1 MILASFPQLEKDD
14 VRSTSM
20 GASGED
26 IQLSPAA
33 RKLFPYQ
40 VECKNKRDSSVHT
53 MFHQA
58 IGHGNREPVLFVK
71 RDRDIA
77 LAVVTAEHFMEL
89 ITKNNENKPS
99 NPD

>member
-1 MILASFPQLEKDD
+1 
-14 VRSTSM
+14 M

-40 VECKNKRDSSVHT
+40 VECKSKRDSSVHT

-58 IGHGNREPVLFVK
+58 MEHGDKEPVLFIK
-71 RDRDIA
+71 RDRDVA
-77 LAVVTAEHFMEL
+77 LAVVKAEHFMEL
-89 ITKNNENKPS
+89 IKKNNENNPS
-99 NPD
+99 N